1 MALNYDPPGHLFSVS
16 FAKKTFKAAVLE
28 GINEPLA
35 ILELEIPETLSVGQV
50 LVRIHY
56 SGICGSQLNE
66 ISNVKGNSAK
76 YIPNTLGHE
85 GGGIVVACGPGV
97 KHVTIGDHVVI
108 HWRKGVGIDAQFPQY
123 WCSARN
129 RYIGGGANN
138 TFQEMAIISENR
150 LTKIPDDVPLAEAA
164 LLGCAVTT
172 GLGAVFNDVNL
183 KPGESV
189 IVFGCGGVGL
199 NVLQGCSLITA
210 YPIVGV
216 DIDDTKLEQALIM
229 GATHTVNSKHADMK
243 LPITGAFDAAVD
255 TTGIPAVIELAWK
268 WAKRVCLVAQM
279 RSDKVLS
286 INTTAMQSGK
296 TIFGTDGGM
305 TDPTV
310 DIPRYVRLLKA
321 GRLNLRGLITHTTN
335 LDGLNAQLDL
345 TRAGK
350 VGRGI
355 IKF

>member
-1 MALNYDPPGHLFSVS
+1 MVP
-16 FAKKTFKAAVLE
+16 KTFKAAVLDE
-28 GINEPLA
+28 LNKPLA
-35 ILELEIPETLSVGQV
+35 IVDLEIPSTLSIGQV
-50 LVRIHY
+50 LVKIHY
-56 SGICGSQLNE
+56 SGICGKQIAEQS
-66 ISNVKGNSAK
+66 GAHGPDK
-76 YIPNTLGHE
+76 YLSHGLGHE
-85 GGGIVVACGPGV
+85 GSGIVLACGPGV
-97 KHVTIGDHVVI
+97 KHVTIGDHVVV
-108 HWRKGVGIDAQFPQY
+108 HWRKGIGIDAQFPQY
-123 WCSARN
+123 WCPARN

-199 NVLQGCSLITA
+199 NVLQGCSLVTA
-210 YPIVGV
+210 YPIMAV
-216 DIDDTKLEQALIM
+216 DTTDEKLQQAIVM
-229 GATHTVNSKHADMK
+229 GATDTCFASFIDDIKADS
-243 LPITGAFDAAVD
+243 FDVAID
-255 TTGIPAVIELAWK
+255 TTGIPLVIETAWK
-268 WAKRVCLVAQM
+268 VAKRTCLVGQM
-279 RSDKVLS
+279 QKEKVLS

-321 GRLNLRGLITHTTN
+321 GRLNLRGLITHETN

-355 IKF
+355 IRF